1 MPVDV
6 ALTELVGHA
15 ARWDGD
21 RHGAVEDQI
30 QNMRGLR
37 DRITA
42 QEQLPDTERWAP
54 LARQVD
60 PGLVRAATWPPL
72 ADAFAEAARAGH
84 DLPTLLQDVLAR
96 GPLDPGNPSLDLQS
110 RLLADLEPEPVE
122 WHRPRQDRLLNPFAA
137 PQQPRRPATP
147 VTPDPSGPDRSPRR

>member
-1 MPVDV
+1 MPADV

-21 RHGAVEDQI
+21 RHRALEYQV
-30 QNMRGLR
+30 QNVRGLR

-42 QEQLPDTERWAP
+42 QEQQPDTERWAL

-96 GPLDPGNPSLDLQS
+96 GPLDPGNPSLDLQC
-110 RLLADLEPEPVE
+110 RLLAGLEPEPVE
-122 WHRPRQDRLLNPFAA
+122 WHRPRQDRFLNPFAA

-147 VTPDPSGPDRSPRR
+147 VTPDPAGPDRSPRR